1 MSRKGRKVHY
11 VPRGHVKAHAAVPR
25 EKYKKQVYI
34 NLFFVFLLR
43 GSPGWIRTND
53 PSLTFVLA
61 LLRGWTISSPV
72 PLSIKGECG
81 CKALPPTRL
90 SEYSR

>member
-43 GSPGWIRTND
+43 GS
-53 PSLTFVLA
+53 L
-61 LLRGWTISSPV
+61 
-72 PLSIKGECG
+72 
-81 CKALPPTRL
+81 
-90 SEYSR
+90 